1 VAAAETAAAEKF
13 FFFGQSAFV
22 GLKYFPSGG
31 HTSSLTHTHTHTNA
45 NENFKPLR
53 AACWRCVAIAV

>member
-1 VAAAETAAAEKF
+1 VAETAAAAAAEKF

-31 HTSSLTHTHTHTNA
+31 HTLHLS
-45 NENFKPLR
+45 
-53 AACWRCVAIAV
+53 